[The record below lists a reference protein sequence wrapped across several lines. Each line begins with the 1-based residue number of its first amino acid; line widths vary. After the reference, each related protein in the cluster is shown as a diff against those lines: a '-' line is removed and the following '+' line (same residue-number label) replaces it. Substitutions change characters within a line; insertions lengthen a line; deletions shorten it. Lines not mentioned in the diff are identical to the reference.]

1 MSSKIF
7 FYIGIADILKRWT
20 RWKKLKNF
28 KSVKEKWFPVDFEV
42 SRNDPRRKF
51 ETKTLLLGVMQNPNS
66 ESGLHV
72 YNQRSRVGFASLEL
86 SSPNYLFSQF
96 FWNFRKATFY
106 GQWKWRRRRFLF
118 SLVLFIH
125 NGFYHAL
132 IPLYCFEDPFHL
144 QICWDTL

>member
-1 MSSKIF
+1 MKIRIKSAF
-7 FYIGIADILKRWT
+7 KHPVHT
-20 RWKKLKNF
+20 RWKSYGQKVLEF
-28 KSVKEKWFPVDFEV
+28 WSFPHA
-42 SRNDPRRKF
+42 NQGWWWWPPK
-51 ETKTLLLGVMQNPNS
+51 KTLLLGVMQNPNS

-144 QICWDTL
+144 QIPCIFFTKDLWETD

>member
-1 MSSKIF
+1 MNKMKKI
-7 FYIGIADILKRWT
+7 
-20 RWKKLKNF
+20 KNF

-72 YNQRSRVGFASLEL
+72 YNQRSRVGFGAQTLQITYLVNFFETLEKQ
-86 SSPNYLFSQF
+86 LFMGNENEEEDVF
-96 FWNFRKATFY
+96 F
-106 GQWKWRRRRFLF
+106 FL
-118 SLVLFIH
+118 LLFIH

-144 QICWDTL
+144 HCVHFFN